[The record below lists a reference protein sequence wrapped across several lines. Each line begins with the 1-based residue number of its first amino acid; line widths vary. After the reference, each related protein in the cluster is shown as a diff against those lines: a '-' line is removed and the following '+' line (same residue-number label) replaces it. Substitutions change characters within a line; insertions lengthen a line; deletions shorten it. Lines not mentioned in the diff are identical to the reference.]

1 MHGTHLIFG
10 RKQETLREEEDEGP
24 ALSISAPFNFEHNYH
39 ATVDPNSATG
49 FKGLPPGWEELL
61 KQAKITKEE
70 AMKDG
75 DAIIDI
81 LRFHAEMGN
90 EPKLP
95 TAVQASREARMA
107 VQFAN
112 QVKPCPQTS
121 NPAQVP
127 GLEAGIAVQRVI
139 AA

>member
-1 MHGTHLIFG
+1 
-10 RKQETLREEEDEGP
+10 LREEEDEGP
-24 ALSISAPFNFEHNYH
+24 ALNISAPFNFEHNYH

-49 FKGLPPGWEELL
+49 FKGLPPGWEDLL

-112 QVKPCPQTS
+112 QVKPYPHTI
-121 NPAQVP
+121 NPKP
-127 GLEAGIAVQRVI
+127 
-139 AA
+139 